1 MQRFTGKTAIVTGAA
16 TGIGQAIAVRLASEG
31 AQVTV
36 AHKPGQSAQET
47 LAAVAAAGGSA
58 TAYGADMRDP
68 AAVRAMVDAVAASPG
83 GLDFAISNAAVN
95 PLIPWDELTDEIWDE
110 IHETNLR
117 GCWALA
123 HQSAK
128 HMVAQGRGGAIV
140 AVSSISARVGAPEQV
155 AYCPS
160 KAGVSNLMM
169 ALGCVLGPYG
179 IRCNSVLPGATAT
192 PMAADLLVPGSPS
205 LAYYLDRVPL
215 HRIGQPADIA
225 GAVAFLCS
233 DDAQYMTTAELL
245 VDGGLIA
252 NAE

>member
-1 MQRFTGKTAIVTGAA
+1 
-16 TGIGQAIAVRLASEG
+16 
-31 AQVTV
+31 
-36 AHKPGQSAQET
+36 
-47 LAAVAAAGGSA
+47 
-58 TAYGADMRDP
+58 MRDP
-68 AAVRAMVDAVAASPG
+68 AAVRAMVDAVAAGPG

-128 HMVAQGRGGAIV
+128 HMVGQGRGGAIV

-169 ALGCVLGPYG
+169 ALGCVLGPHG